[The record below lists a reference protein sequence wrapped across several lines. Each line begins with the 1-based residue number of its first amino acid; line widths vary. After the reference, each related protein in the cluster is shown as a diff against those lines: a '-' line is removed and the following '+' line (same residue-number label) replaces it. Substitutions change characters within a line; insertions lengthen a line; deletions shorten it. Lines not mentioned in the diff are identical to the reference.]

1 MADWS
6 TFYLATGGAAATLL
20 GLLFIAVQF
29 NIDTFVLDPGNK
41 WRALARSTFSMFT
54 ILFFLPLL
62 LLVPG
67 TDPSGQGIVL
77 LAAASYGAIGAVLT
91 WLPVWRSIFQG
102 RRERLWQT
110 AWLLIAPLL
119 VYSSLAAAGWAI
131 HSGSELGSEQYT
143 IAYTIVGLFSIA
155 LRNSWSLLFEL
166 TYERK
171 QKGPPKSQ

>member
-1 MADWS
+1 MADRS

-77 LAAASYGAIGAVLT
+77 LGAAGYGAIGAVLT

-110 AWLLIAPLL
+110 AWLLIAP
-119 VYSSLAAAGWAI
+119 SSPM
-131 HSGSELGSEQYT
+131 E
-143 IAYTIVGLFSIA
+143 A
-155 LRNSWSLLFEL
+155 LRGPDGRYIRAATCNMSSIPSHTRLSGCSLSPCGTPGACSL
-166 TYERK
+166 
-171 QKGPPKSQ
+171 S